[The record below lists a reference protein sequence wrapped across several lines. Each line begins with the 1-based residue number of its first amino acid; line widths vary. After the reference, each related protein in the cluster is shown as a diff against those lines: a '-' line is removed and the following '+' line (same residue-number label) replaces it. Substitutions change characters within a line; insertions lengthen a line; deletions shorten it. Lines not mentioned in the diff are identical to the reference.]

1 MNILAVDTSTM
12 MSSISI
18 LSNNKIIADY
28 SVNVDQTHSE
38 KLIISMKR
46 LLEDVKMSI
55 SDIDLFTVAKG
66 PGSFT
71 GLRIGMTSI
80 KAIAQALDKDIIGI
94 STLEAM
100 AFSILND
107 ANILAII
114 DARGKRYFSGLFK
127 KVDGK
132 LETVFEKILTE
143 KEIINLLGE
152 MDSLTIVGEA
162 IEKLPQEI
170 TESSKVTLAP
180 SSLNCAIGRNL
191 CALAKIKYEN
201 GERDSYFDL
210 TPNYLRKSQA
220 EINLGKKNEI

>member
-114 DARGKRYFSGLFK
+114 DARGNRYFSGLFK

>member
-1 MNILAVDTSTM
+1 MNILSVDTSTM

-114 DARGKRYFSGLFK
+114 DARGNRYFSGLFK

-143 KEIINLLGE
+143 KEIINLLGK

>member
-114 DARGKRYFSGLFK
+114 DARGNRYFSGLFK

-170 TESSKVTLAP
+170 IESSKVTIAP